1 MSSTPTD
8 TTADAAATT
17 SAASPAFRVV
27 SGAPSDVELAAVT
40 AVLLATLRAREA
52 AAAATPRP
60 VRVTA
65 WQRSQ
70 RGLRRP
76 HVPGPGHWRGFTG

>member
-1 MSSTPTD
+1 VSAPE
-8 TTADAAATT
+8 AAHPVDAAPTA

-27 SGAPSDVELAAVT
+27 AGAPTDVELAAVT
-40 AVLLATLRAREA
+40 AVLLATMQARANA
-52 AAAATPRP
+52 AAAAPRP

>member
-1 MSSTPTD
+1 MSAAPAETSADGSPTP
-8 TTADAAATT
+8 A
-17 SAASPAFRVV
+17 AASPAFRVV

-40 AVLLATLRAREA
+40 AVLLATLQARANA
-52 AAAATPRP
+52 AAAAPRP

-76 HVPGPGHWRGFTG
+76 HVPGPGHWRGFSG